1 MSPCKL
7 CHGPLATA
15 PAAGQV
21 NCHANC
27 LPFAC
32 PSCVSSDKPS
42 YSILNLNNHI
52 YDYTCAEC
60 MAEASTKPLTTTTSF
75 IKAHAHSH
83 AHVHGGSDGHA
94 IC

>member
-7 CHGPLATA
+7 CHGPLAAA

-32 PSCVSSDKPS
+32 PLCVSSDKPS
-42 YSILNLNNHI
+42 FSILNLNNHI
-52 YDYTCAEC
+52 YDYTCTEC
-60 MAEASTKPLTTTTSF
+60 MAESASSKPLTTTTTASF
-75 IKAHAHSH
+75 MKSH
-83 AHVHGGSDGHA
+83 AHTHTHGSDGHA

>member
-60 MAEASTKPLTTTTSF
+60 MAEAESEASPKPLTTF
-75 IKAHAHSH
+75 IKAH